1 MAFSANLIIPV
12 IGLYTDYLQ
21 EDYIKMDLKKNKIN
35 IIIIVAM
42 VIVCG
47 GSFLGVRAMSNKIE
61 PGTTVP
67 SVYEAATAEPSTTAP
82 TTTTAPSTTAPTTV
96 APTSEADLSSTLK
109 IESIITT
116 FPVSSSG
123 TTTTKAPTT
132 APTTTTEPTTTEP
145 TTERTTAPT
154 TAAPTTTKKNSNN
167 GGGVF
172 QEGLAGY
179 QYNTNGNFYYTS
191 SDPWQR
197 ALGYTE
203 AFDVAAGLVTIY
215 MDTMRCKFDYKDQ
228 NWMIQFWKGQYGLV
242 FVGHEIGV
250 YTKPKTRTAEYYD
263 AASNEDALYMELT
276 GYRDGEEIYHRDY
289 GKYWWCTGFVPGTL
303 DNLMDRSELS
313 LKCRITMK
321 DYDML
326 LGFCDALKSN
336 GMVLGEDYA
345 TDGLDVLVTW

>member
-1 MAFSANLIIPV
+1 
-12 IGLYTDYLQ
+12 
-21 EDYIKMDLKKNKIN
+21 MDLKKNKVN
-35 IIIIVAM
+35 IIIIAAL
-42 VIVCG
+42 VIVCT
-47 GSFLGVRAMSNKIE
+47 GSFLGVRALSNKIDT
-61 PGTTVP
+61 GTTVP
-67 SVYEAATAEPSTTAP
+67 SVYEIS
-82 TTTTAPSTTAPTTV
+82 
-96 APTSEADLSSTLK
+96 
-109 IESIITT
+109 
-116 FPVSSSG
+116 
-123 TTTTKAPTT
+123 
-132 APTTTTEPTTTEP
+132 TTEPTTTAP
-145 TTERTTAPT
+145 TTTAPT
-154 TAAPTTTKKNSNN
+154 TAAPTTTAPTTGVDLSTTLKIESVITTFPVSSAVTTTAPTTAKPTTTEPTTTAPTTERTTAPVIDNNKTTTKKNTNN
-167 GGGVF
+167 GGF
-172 QEGLAGY
+172 FSEGLAGY
-179 QYNTNGNFYYTS
+179 QYDTKGNYYYTS

-197 ALGYTE
+197 ALGYHE
-203 AFDVAAGLVTIY
+203 IFDVGAGLVTIY

-250 YTKPKTRTAEYYD
+250 YTKPKSRPNDHYD

-276 GYRDGEEIYHRDY
+276 GYRDNKEIYHRDY

-303 DNLMDRSELS
+303 DNLTDRSELS

>member
-1 MAFSANLIIPV
+1 
-12 IGLYTDYLQ
+12 
-21 EDYIKMDLKKNKIN
+21 MDWKKNKIN
-35 IIIIVAM
+35 ILIIVALI
-42 VIVCG
+42 VVCG

-61 PGTTVP
+61 TGTTVP
-67 SVYEAATAEPSTTAP
+67 SVYDVSTTAP
-82 TTTTAPSTTAPTTV
+82 TTTAPTTVPTTAPTTT
-96 APTSEADLSSTLK
+96 APTTGADLSTTLR
-109 IESIITT
+109 IESVITT
-116 FPVSSSG
+116 FPVSSN

-132 APTTTTEPTTTEP
+132 APTTTAPTTTAP
-145 TTERTTAPT
+145 TTERTTAP
-154 TAAPTTTKKNSNN
+154 AVDNNKTTTKKNNGGILN
-167 GGGVF
+167 GGGIF
-172 QEGLAGY
+172 EEGLAGY
-179 QYNTNGNFYYTS
+179 QYDTKGNYYYTS

-197 ALGYTE
+197 ALGYHE
-203 AFDVAAGLVTIY
+203 IFDVGAGLVTIY

-250 YTKPKTRTAEYYD
+250 YTKPKTRPNDHYD

-276 GYRDGEEIYHRDY
+276 GYRDGKEIYHRDY

-303 DNLMDRSELS
+303 DNLTDRSELS

-336 GMVLGEDYA
+336 GMVLGKDYA

>member
-1 MAFSANLIIPV
+1 
-12 IGLYTDYLQ
+12 
-21 EDYIKMDLKKNKIN
+21 MDLKKNKIN
-35 IIIIVAM
+35 IIIIVALI
-42 VIVCG
+42 VVCG
-47 GSFLGVRAMSNKIE
+47 GSFLGVRAMSDKIDAD
-61 PGTTVP
+61 TTVP
-67 SVYEAATAEPSTTAP
+67 SVYEISTVAPTTTEPTTTAP
-82 TTTTAPSTTAPTTV
+82 TTTAPTTTAPTTG
-96 APTSEADLSSTLK
+96 ADLSTTLK
-109 IESIITT
+109 IESVITT
-116 FPVSSSG
+116 FPVSSN
-123 TTTTKAPTT
+123 TTTTAP
-132 APTTTTEPTTTEP
+132 TTTEPTTTETTTSEP

-154 TAAPTTTKKNSNN
+154 TTKPTTTKKNPANN
-167 GGGVF
+167 GGIFG
-172 QEGLAGY
+172 EGLAGY

-197 ALGYTE
+197 ALGYHE
-203 AFDVAAGLVTIY
+203 IFDVGAGLVTIY

-250 YTKPKTRTAEYYD
+250 YTKPKARPNDHYD

-276 GYRDGEEIYHRDY
+276 GYRDGKELYHRDY

>member
-1 MAFSANLIIPV
+1 
-12 IGLYTDYLQ
+12 
-21 EDYIKMDLKKNKIN
+21 MDLKKNKVN
-35 IIIIVAM
+35 IIIIAALV
-42 VIVCG
+42 VVCT
-47 GSFLGVRAMSNKIE
+47 GSFLGVRALSNKIDT
-61 PGTTVP
+61 GTTVP
-67 SVYEAATAEPSTTAP
+67 SVYEISTTAP
-82 TTTTAPSTTAPTTV
+82 TTTAPTTTAPTTT
-96 APTSEADLSSTLK
+96 APTTTAPTTGADLSATLK
-109 IESIITT
+109 IESVITT
-116 FPVSSSG
+116 FPVSSAV
-123 TTTTKAPTT
+123 TTT
-132 APTTTTEPTTTEP
+132 APTTTKPTTTEPTTTEP
-145 TTERTTAPT
+145 TTERTTAPVIDNNK
-154 TAAPTTTKKNSNN
+154 TTTKKNTNN
-167 GGGVF
+167 GGIF
-172 QEGLAGY
+172 DEGLAGY
-179 QYNTNGNFYYTS
+179 QYNTNGNYYYTS

-197 ALGYTE
+197 ALGYHE
-203 AFDVAAGLVTIY
+203 IFDVGAGLVSIY

-250 YTKPKTRTAEYYD
+250 YTKPKSRPNDHYD

-276 GYRDGEEIYHRDY
+276 GYRDGKEIYHRDY

>member
-1 MAFSANLIIPV
+1 
-12 IGLYTDYLQ
+12 
-21 EDYIKMDLKKNKIN
+21 MDLKKNKIN
-35 IIIIVAM
+35 IIIIVAL

-47 GSFLGVRAMSNKIE
+47 GSFLGVRAMSNKIDS
-61 PGTTVP
+61 GTTVP
-67 SVYEAATAEPSTTAP
+67 SSYEISTTAP
-82 TTTTAPSTTAPTTV
+82 TTTAPTTTAPTTTV
-96 APTSEADLSSTLK
+96 PPTAPTSSADLSTTLK

-116 FPVSSSG
+116 FPVSSSA
-123 TTTTKAPTT
+123 TTTTKPTTT
-132 APTTTTEPTTTEP
+132 APTTTEPTTTEP
-145 TTERTTAPT
+145 TTERTTAPKIENNK
-154 TAAPTTTKKNSNN
+154 TTTKKNNSNN
-167 GGGVF
+167 GGLFG
-172 QEGLAGY
+172 EGLAGY

-197 ALGYTE
+197 QFGYNE
-203 AFDVAAGLVTIY
+203 AFDIAAGFVTIY

-250 YTKPKTRTAEYYD
+250 YTKPKTRPGEHYD

-276 GYRDGEEIYHRDY
+276 GYRDNKEIYHRDY

-303 DNLMDRSELS
+303 DNLTDRSELS

-336 GMVLGEDYA
+336 GLVLGEDYA

>member
-1 MAFSANLIIPV
+1 
-12 IGLYTDYLQ
+12 
-21 EDYIKMDLKKNKIN
+21 MDLKKNKIN
-35 IIIIVAM
+35 IIIIVAL

-47 GSFLGVRAMSNKIE
+47 GSFLGVRAMSNKIDS
-61 PGTTVP
+61 GTTVP
-67 SVYEAATAEPSTTAP
+67 SSYEISTTAP
-82 TTTTAPSTTAPTTV
+82 TTTAPTTTAPTTTV
-96 APTSEADLSSTLK
+96 PTAAPTSSADLSTTLK

-116 FPVSSSG
+116 FPVSSSA
-123 TTTTKAPTT
+123 TTTTKPTT
-132 APTTTTEPTTTEP
+132 TVPTTTEPTTTEP
-145 TTERTTAPT
+145 TTERTTVPKIENNK
-154 TAAPTTTKKNSNN
+154 TTTKKNNSNN
-167 GGGVF
+167 GGLFG
-172 QEGLAGY
+172 EGLAGY

-197 ALGYTE
+197 QFGYNE
-203 AFDVAAGLVTIY
+203 AFDIAAGFVTIY

-250 YTKPKTRTAEYYD
+250 YTKPKTRTGEHYD

-276 GYRDGEEIYHRDY
+276 GYRDGKELYHRDY

-321 DYDML
+321 DYNML

-336 GMVLGEDYA
+336 GLVLGEDYA

>member
-1 MAFSANLIIPV
+1 
-12 IGLYTDYLQ
+12 
-21 EDYIKMDLKKNKIN
+21 MDLKKNKIN
-35 IIIIVAM
+35 IIIIVAL
-42 VIVCG
+42 VVVCG
-47 GSFLGVRAMSNKIE
+47 GSFLGVRAMSSKIDT
-61 PGTTVP
+61 GTTVP
-67 SVYEAATAEPSTTAP
+67 SVYEITTAAPTTTAP
-82 TTTTAPSTTAPTTV
+82 TTEAPTTTAPTT
-96 APTSEADLSSTLK
+96 AEPTSGADADTTLK
-109 IESIITT
+109 IESVITT
-116 FPVSSSG
+116 FPVSSN
-123 TTTTKAPTT
+123 TTTT
-132 APTTTTEPTTTEP
+132 APTTTEPTTAEPTTTEP

-154 TAAPTTTKKNSNN
+154 TTKPTTTKKTSSGSSGLLN
-167 GGGVF
+167 GGIF
-172 QEGLAGY
+172 DEGLAGY
-179 QYNTNGNFYYTS
+179 QYNTNGNYYYTS

-250 YTKPKTRTAEYYD
+250 YTKPKTRTTEYYD

-276 GYRDGEEIYHRDY
+276 GYRDGKEIYHRDY

>member
-1 MAFSANLIIPV
+1 
-12 IGLYTDYLQ
+12 
-21 EDYIKMDLKKNKIN
+21 MDLKKNKIN
-35 IIIIVAM
+35 IIIVAAL

-47 GSFLGVRAMSNKIE
+47 GSFLGVRAMSNKIDAD
-61 PGTTVP
+61 TTVP
-67 SVYEAATAEPSTTAP
+67 SVYEVITPS
-82 TTTTAPSTTAPTTV
+82 TTAPSTTAPTTATPTTT
-96 APTSEADLSSTLK
+96 APTTAADLSTTLK
-109 IESIITT
+109 IESVITT
-116 FPVSSSG
+116 FPVSSA
-123 TTTTKAPTT
+123 TTTTKPNTT
-132 APTTTTEPTTTEP
+132 APTTTEPTTTEP
-145 TTERTTAPT
+145 TTERTTAP
-154 TAAPTTTKKNSNN
+154 AIDNNKTTTKKNNNN
-167 GGGVF
+167 GGGIF
-172 QEGLAGY
+172 DEGLAGY
-179 QYNTNGNFYYTS
+179 QYNTNGNYYYTS

-197 ALGYTE
+197 ALGYHE
-203 AFDVAAGLVTIY
+203 IFDVGAGLVTIY

-250 YTKPKTRTAEYYD
+250 YTKPKSRAGDHYD

-276 GYRDGEEIYHRDY
+276 GYRDGKELYHRDY

>member
-1 MAFSANLIIPV
+1 
-12 IGLYTDYLQ
+12 
-21 EDYIKMDLKKNKIN
+21 MDFKKNKMN
-35 IIIIVAM
+35 IIIVVAL
-42 VIVCG
+42 VVVCG
-47 GSFLGVRAMSNKIE
+47 GSFLGVKAMSDKIDT
-61 PGTTVP
+61 GTTVP
-67 SVYEAATAEPSTTAP
+67 SVYEITTPAPTTTEPTTTAP
-82 TTTTAPSTTAPTTV
+82 TTTAPTTV
-96 APTSEADLSSTLK
+96 APTSEADLSATLK
-109 IESIITT
+109 IESVITT
-116 FPVSSSG
+116 FPVSSNTN
-123 TTTTKAPTT
+123 TTTTQAPTT
-132 APTTTTEPTTTEP
+132 TEPTTTEPTTTEP

-154 TAAPTTTKKNSNN
+154 TTKPTTTKKNTANN
-167 GGGVF
+167 GGIFG
-172 QEGLAGY
+172 EGLAGY
-179 QYNTNGNFYYTS
+179 QYNTSGNFYYTS

-197 ALGYTE
+197 ALGYNE
-203 AFDVAAGLVTIY
+203 IFDVGAGLVTIY

-250 YTKPKTRTAEYYD
+250 YTKPKSRTTEHYD

-276 GYRDGEEIYHRDY
+276 GYRDGKELYHRDY
-289 GKYWWCTGFVPGTL
+289 AKYWWCTGFVPGTL